1 MRYSRKIR
9 EAAGLTQRDIARLA
23 DIAVAYV
30 SQLETGRRKASNALD
45 ALLCAI
51 CENSNDTHKG
61 KKAPVVKVQSQANT
75 IPVVAM
81 AAAAHYDPALS
92 NLCDLWE
99 CTEERIPCVCAHT
112 DELFGVR
119 IAGDSMSPALMDGD
133 VIAVSE
139 TLPAT
144 GDICIA
150 LHRTDGILCKR
161 WYWKN
166 GIIRLE
172 SINPEGRTYEW
183 TKEAFTAEAP
193 LVWRFRVEALVYRKL
208 S

>member
-1 MRYSRKIR
+1 
-9 EAAGLTQRDIARLA
+9 
-23 DIAVAYV
+23 
-30 SQLETGRRKASNALD
+30 
-45 ALLCAI
+45 
-51 CENSNDTHKG
+51 
-61 KKAPVVKVQSQANT
+61 
-75 IPVVAM
+75 
-81 AAAAHYDPALS
+81 
-92 NLCDLWE
+92 
-99 CTEERIPCVCAHT
+99 
-112 DELFGVR
+112 
-119 IAGDSMSPALMDGD
+119 MSPTLLDGD

-166 GIIRLE
+166 GVIRLE